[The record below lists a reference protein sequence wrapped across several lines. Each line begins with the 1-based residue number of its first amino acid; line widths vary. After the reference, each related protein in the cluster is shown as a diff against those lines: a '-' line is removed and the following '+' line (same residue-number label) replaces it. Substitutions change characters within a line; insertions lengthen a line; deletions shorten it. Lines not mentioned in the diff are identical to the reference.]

1 MNQKINFPQFPA
13 YACEGD
19 RIEWTREGF
28 DLCARLV
35 YDTDTK
41 PTDFDCYDTAD
52 IERWRADEW
61 FYVGVVLSVS
71 RNGVE
76 LSDHA
81 ASLWGIDCNF
91 SDTSNDY
98 LSEVAQELEAEALD
112 TDRDEVARICEALTA

>member
-1 MNQKINFPQFPA
+1 MKKDNFPQFDA

-28 DLCARLV
+28 DFVARLQH
-35 YDTDTK
+35 DTDTK
-41 PTDFDCYDTAD
+41 PTDFYCYDAED
-52 IERWRADEW
+52 VQRWRDDEW

-71 RNGVE
+71 RNGVK

-91 SDTSNDY
+91 SKTSNAY
-98 LSEVAQELEAEALD
+98 LSEVAKELEDEALD
-112 TDRDEVARICEALTA
+112 TAKTEVIRIKQALEA